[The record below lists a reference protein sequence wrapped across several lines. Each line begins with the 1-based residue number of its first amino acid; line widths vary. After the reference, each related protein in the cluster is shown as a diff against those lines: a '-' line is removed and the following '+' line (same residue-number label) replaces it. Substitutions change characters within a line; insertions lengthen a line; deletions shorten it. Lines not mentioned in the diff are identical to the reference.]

1 MSTPQDRTAVT
12 DAPGVPGQTRA
23 ANPGVSGSTETF
35 VGEDAPRGSG
45 DGRSLGEIVSDVT
58 GDLSRLFQ
66 QEVELAKTELK
77 QELTKVG
84 KGAGLFGGAGV
95 AGLLFLNF
103 ASFALVWLLD
113 NWLPLEASAGIV
125 ALLWG
130 LVAAVLALTGKKEV
144 QEANPQLPQTQRS
157 IQEDK
162 EWARAQKS

>member
-1 MSTPQDRTAVT
+1 MT

-23 ANPGVSGSTETF
+23 ANPGVSGSHEAFDGTAD
-35 VGEDAPRGSG
+35 DAPRGSG

-77 QELTKVG
+77 QELTKAG
-84 KGAGLFGGAGV
+84 KGAGLLGGAGV
-95 AGLLFLNF
+95 AGLYFLGF

-130 LVAAVLALTGKKEV
+130 LVAAALALTGKKEV
-144 QEANPQLPQTQRS
+144 QEANPQLPQTQRT

-162 EWARAQKS
+162 EWVRAQKS